1 MIHAV
6 RDLLLVAVGLSLEV
20 VFTAIC
26 EHPKAGNWRLQGYT
40 YLWMIPIYATVYPA
54 LCLLYPYSSPHHW
67 LARGAFYVALIWAVE
82 YASGWLLRKLT
93 GECPW
98 ERNYYPSRWHVHG
111 LIRLDMAPAWFGAA
125 LLYEYVFRV
134 LVSARL

>member
-1 MIHAV
+1 VIHLV
-6 RDLLLVAVGLSLEV
+6 RDLLLVCVGLSLEV
-20 VFTAIC
+20 VYTALC
-26 EHPKAGNWRLQGYT
+26 EHGSAGNWRLQGYT

-54 LCLLYPYSSPHHW
+54 LRLLSPYTSSHHW

-111 LIRLDMAPAWFGAA
+111 LIRLDMAPAWLGAS
-125 LLYEYVFRV
+125 LLYESVYRL
-134 LVSARL
+134 LVTGRL